1 MARELSVMLV
11 QMDVA
16 SGDVAGN
23 LTRVERLVAGRPDP
37 ADLIVLPETF
47 TTGCAFER
55 LRDLAEPLNGRTGS
69 ALSAL
74 ARRRRAYV
82 AGSFAEAGS
91 AGVHNTF
98 VLFDRGGALR
108 MIYRKAHLVPMM
120 DEPDYVSPGDRVGI
134 CQTEFGKWGAMI
146 CYDLRFPELAR
157 RLTLDGAELIIV
169 PAEFPAPRLNH
180 WRILV
185 QARAVENQAFVVAVN
200 RVGGD
205 GTYTFFGHSAVVD
218 PWGEIAVE
226 GGKEEAVLTCR
237 IDLDAVEEVRR
248 RVPALKG
255 RRPEVYGS

>member
-16 SGDVAGN
+16 SGDVEGN
-23 LTRVERLVAGRPDP
+23 LARAGRLCAERPGP

-47 TTGCAFER
+47 TTGCAFDR

-82 AGSFAEAGS
+82 AGSFTEAGPD
-91 AGVHNTF
+91 GVYNTF
-98 VLFDRGGALR
+98 ALFDRVGALR
-108 MIYRKAHLVPMM
+108 MTYRKAHLVPMM
-120 DEPDYVSPGDRVGI
+120 GEPDYVKPGDRTGI

-157 RLTLDGAELIIV
+157 RLTLEGAELILV
-169 PAEFPAPRLNH
+169 PAEFPDPRLSH

-218 PWGEIAVE
+218 PWGEIVAE
-226 GGKEEAVLTCR
+226 GGREEAVLNCR
-237 IDLDAVEEVRR
+237 IDLDAVEDVRR
-248 RVPALKG
+248 RVPALAG
-255 RRPEVYGS
+255 RRPEVYGL